1 MKLDNVELL
10 NFANSFADIS
20 GSILRKSFLKI
31 LKLRK
36 NDGTLV
42 TEIDIKIESKFRNF
56 LKKKFPDHG
65 VVGEEFGTY
74 QKNNEYVWVIDPLRR
89 NAQFYKW

>member
-20 GSILRKSFLKI
+20 GSILRKNFFKNFKI
-31 LKLRK
+31 EEK

-74 QKNNEYVWVIDPLRR
+74 QNNNEYVWVIDPWTERTVL
-89 NAQFYKW
+89 

>member
-1 MKLDNVELL
+1 M
-10 NFANSFADIS
+10 
-20 GSILRKSFLKI
+20 
-31 LKLRK
+31 
-36 NDGTLV
+36 

-74 QKNNEYVWVIDPLRR
+74 QNNNEYVWVIDPLDGTHSFISGKPLFGTLICCMKNNKTSILGLIDIPIMNQRWHG
-89 NAQFYKW
+89 AKKYWS

>member
-20 GSILRKSFLKI
+20 GSILRKSFFKNFKI
-31 LKLRK
+31 EEK

-56 LKKKFPDHG
+56 LKKNFPIM
-65 VVGEEFGTY
+65 E
-74 QKNNEYVWVIDPLRR
+74 
-89 NAQFYKW
+89 